1 MKFVTYLRDGKEGVA
16 VLANDNVRGVDLEVA
31 AGSLGLG
38 TAPADMLALVERGD
52 AAVDLARS
60 VSERESEL
68 PTSAFVALDGHV
80 LAPIPRPRKN
90 VFAVGLNYVKHTREF
105 TGSDRLPEN
114 PIIFTKAAN
123 AVIGN
128 GATIKLRPD
137 LSEQIDYEGEL
148 GVVIGKRG
156 SDIRAE
162 NAHDYIFGFTIIN
175 DVTARDLQKRT
186 SQWFLGK
193 SLDTFCPMGPY
204 LVHKSAL
211 AWPLQVAISTKVNGE
226 VRQRSNTELLYFDI
240 PKLIATVSAGITLEP
255 GDLIATG
262 TPEGVGMSF
271 QPPKFLRSG
280 DIVEVEIEGL
290 GVLRNPVG

>member
-1 MKFVTYLRDGKEGVA
+1 MTFLTYKRDAEERLGVLDRDGARAIDLADAAQRLGEGP
-16 VLANDNVRGVDLEVA
+16 
-31 AGSLGLG
+31 
-38 TAPADMLALVERGD
+38 TPKDMLQLIELGD
-52 AAVDLARS
+52 AAAELARRIADRS
-60 VSERESEL
+60 GEL
-68 PTSAFVALDGHV
+68 PDSAFFTPNGNAI
-80 LAPIPRPRKN
+80 APIPRPRKN
-90 VFAVGLNYVKHTREF
+90 VFAVGLNYVRHTREF

-114 PIIFTKAAN
+114 PIIFTKAASS
-123 AVIGN
+123 VVGP
-128 GATIKLRPD
+128 GATVRLRPD

-156 SDIRAE
+156 ADIPAERAFE
-162 NAHDYIFGFTIIN
+162 HIFGYTIVN

-204 LVHKSAL
+204 LVHKSTL
-211 AWPLQVAISTKVNGE
+211 GWPLKVAISTKVNGE
-226 VRQRSNTELLYFDI
+226 LRQQSNTELLYFDI

-255 GDLIATG
+255 GDIIATG
-262 TPEGVGMSF
+262 TPEGVGMGF

-280 DIVEVEIEGL
+280 DVVEIEIEGI